1 MKNRFLFV
9 FMLLLF
15 SFGSTVAQTTHW
27 QLSGHPEEWDPMT
40 MTVTMV
46 LQIDGVESTNPNIE
60 MAGFIGDVL
69 MSNGTLPKLEGTRYV
84 YYMSLSGFT
93 NPGATGNKL
102 KFKIYDPESGE
113 SSNSMMEIVYV
124 TNGVLGSLEH
134 PLEIN
139 FFSDATRWEK
149 VNDPTELKG
158 GDVLYI
164 TNLTTE
170 YALSETQNEANRA
183 STAVTYSNGNFT
195 WETFEP
201 WSETQTVYD
210 EETEEEVEVTIW
222 HYPPAGPQII
232 SLHEDEI
239 DGSNL
244 MMFVGDGYLYA
255 GSSSANQLLTGT
267 DITSDACWAFS
278 NDGENISIVAQGNHT
293 HNTLRFAATTQVFNC
308 YEGNKVQA
316 VNVYRLALAGPE
328 VTHTVTATVN
338 DNAAGAVS
346 VSPQQDTY
354 TEGSDVTITAYPI
367 DGYDLASWTVNGNTV
382 EAEGYVYTIT
392 SIDQNYE
399 IVANFVQCEYTVT
412 VTVSDEAAGTAGPA
426 TGTYHYNDIITLTYT
441 ENPGYQFAGWT
452 IATGFGEVVE
462 TNGVYTYTVIGPAA
476 ITANFT
482 HIEYTVTVTV
492 SDEAAG
498 TAVLAEEGN
507 FYLGSEI
514 NVNTTTNEG
523 WQFDNFTTVDGEVVT
538 MPYVIEGEET
548 NIVIVANFTHIEYT
562 VSVTVSDEAAGTA
575 VIVEEEPFY
584 LGSEINVNTT
594 TNEGWQF
601 DNFTINGEVVE
612 MPYTIA
618 GENTTIAIVA
628 NFTHIEYT
636 VTVTV
641 SDEAAGTAVL
651 AEEIPFYLGSEI
663 NVNTTVNEGWQ
674 FDNFTINGEVVEMPY
689 TIAGENTTIAIVAN
703 FTHIEYTVSVTVSDE
718 AAGTAV
724 LAEEGP
730 FYLGS
735 EINVNTTTNEGWQF
749 DNFTTVDGEVVTMPY
764 VIEGEETNIVIVA
777 NFHQLEY
784 EVTVTVNPAE
794 SGTYTIDPEGPY
806 YYYGDQI
813 TVTATPTEGYQFVN
827 FTVNDEVVTMPYTVT
842 EAVEITANFLEETV
856 NTYTVSVTMN
866 PEGAG
871 TITGAGTFAEGTP
884 IQLNATA
891 NDGYTFDYWTIG
903 GENIET
909 NPYSFEL
916 TDNVEVVANFTHI
929 EYTVTVSVSD
939 EAAGTAVLAEEGP
952 FYLGSVINVNTT
964 VNEGYRFVNFTINN
978 GEAVTMPYTIAG
990 ENTTIAIVAN
1000 FELIPTYN
1008 ITVAE
1013 VLNGTVT
1020 ASAETAE
1027 EGEEITVTA
1036 TPAEG
1041 YELTAL
1047 YFVNAETEA
1056 QVVIDMETMKF
1067 EMPAADVTIYA
1078 TFELIPVIPTYNIT
1092 VAEVENGTVTA
1103 SAETAEEGEEITVTA
1118 TPAEGYELTALYFVN
1133 AETEA
1138 QVVIDMETMK
1148 FEMPAADVTI
1158 YATFELIPVIPTY
1171 NITVAEVENGT
1182 VTASAETAEEGEEI
1196 TVTATPA
1203 EGYELTALYFV
1214 NAETEAQV
1222 VIDMETMKF
1231 EMPAADVTIYAT
1243 FELIP
1248 VIPTYNITV
1257 AEVENGT
1264 VTASA
1269 ETAEEGEEI
1278 TVTATP
1284 AEGYELTALY
1294 FVNAETEAQVVID
1307 METMKFEMPAA
1318 DVTIYATFELIPVI
1332 PTYTITVAEVE
1343 NGTITAPASAEEGA
1357 TVTVTVNAN
1366 PMYHLSSLYFVNEE
1380 TEESTDIDL
1389 NTKQFEMPAA
1399 NVTIYGEFILVSG
1412 KGDVNM
1418 DGDVNI
1424 LDVIVTFN
1432 YILEMNPQLFD
1443 FDQADMNEN
1452 GEIEISDAMAIN
1464 SMILG
1469 LKADCEE
1476 SSATYG
1482 ILNGKLFIDT
1492 EVALAGY
1499 QFRLSAEPTVID
1511 MPGFTTMSN
1520 WSNGEFIL
1528 CIFNL
1533 NGEKESGLYPI
1544 LDLGDANV
1552 NNVVLSTKEGCLVR
1566 GIEGVISSVNSFDER
1581 DYSIYPVPANNQV
1594 TVAGP
1599 GINQIEVFN
1608 MMGQCVMVVNDVNAD
1623 ETVVSVNHLTAGS
1636 YLFRIHTNNGVAAK
1650 NVVVVK

>member
-523 WQFDNFTTVDGEVVT
+523 WQFDNFTVDGEVVT

-1103 SAETAEEGEEITVTA
+1103 SAETAEEGDEITVTA

-1133 AETEA
+1133 AETEEST
-1138 QVVIDMETMK
+1138 D
-1148 FEMPAADVTI
+1148 
-1158 YATFELIPVIPTY
+1158 
-1171 NITVAEVENGT
+1171 
-1182 VTASAETAEEGEEI
+1182 
-1196 TVTATPA
+1196 
-1203 EGYELTALYFV
+1203 
-1214 NAETEAQV
+1214 
-1222 VIDMETMKF
+1222 
-1231 EMPAADVTIYAT
+1231 
-1243 FELIP
+1243 
-1248 VIPTYNITV
+1248 
-1257 AEVENGT
+1257 
-1264 VTASA
+1264 
-1269 ETAEEGEEI
+1269 
-1278 TVTATP
+1278 
-1284 AEGYELTALY
+1284 
-1294 FVNAETEAQVVID
+1294 ID